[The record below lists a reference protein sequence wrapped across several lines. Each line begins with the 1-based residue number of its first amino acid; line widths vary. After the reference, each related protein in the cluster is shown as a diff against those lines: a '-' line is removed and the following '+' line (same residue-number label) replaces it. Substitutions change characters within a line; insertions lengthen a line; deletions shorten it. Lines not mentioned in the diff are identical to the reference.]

1 MKPTR
6 EQILS
11 EPAGRTLDIW
21 VALYVMADWQDDG
34 WWHSKDGSKTS
45 RADGG
50 PRPYSTEIKDAW
62 EVVEVMRRRG
72 CLPTLLE
79 RANGEWRAQLL
90 FTDGEG
96 FRHWPGAAADSPALA
111 VCRAALLACVDAQVQ
126 P

>member
-1 MKPTR
+1 VKPTR
-6 EQILS
+6 EQILTQPAGKGMDLWIVEHIFKSS
-11 EPAGRTLDIW
+11 EPCTGEDPLTWPAFSES
-21 VALYVMADWQDDG
+21 MA
-34 WWHSKDGSKTS
+34 
-45 RADGG
+45 A
-50 PRPYSTEIKDAW
+50 AW
-62 EVVEVMRRRG
+62 EVVEEMRRRG

-79 RANGEWRAQLL
+79 RANGGWRAQLL